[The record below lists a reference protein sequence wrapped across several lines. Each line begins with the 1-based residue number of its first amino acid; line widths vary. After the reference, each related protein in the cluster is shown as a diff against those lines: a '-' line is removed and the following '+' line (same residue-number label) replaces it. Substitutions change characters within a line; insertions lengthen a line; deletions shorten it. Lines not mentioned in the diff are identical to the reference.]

1 MTAWKRQGDRL
12 MTFEEL
18 WEKVSGLPDT
28 AKMQVPGALTEGTKR
43 KLCKHS
49 PEEVSKIVA
58 AAIEEVNRGS
68 VKPLDELI
76 RQRI

>member
-1 MTAWKRQGDRL
+1 

-28 AKMQVPGALTEGTKR
+28 AKLQVHRIFSESTKR
-43 KLCKHS
+43 KLGRKS

-58 AAIEEVNRGS
+58 TAIEEVNSGS

-76 RQRI
+76 KNRL